1 MFWKC
6 ESLVRLE
13 GRRVL
18 CWQFQRAVRAKPT
31 LNLIAIGASTT

>member
-6 ESLVRLE
+6 EGLLRLQSH
-13 GRRVL
+13 RVV

-31 LNLIAIGASTT
+31 LNLVAIGASTT